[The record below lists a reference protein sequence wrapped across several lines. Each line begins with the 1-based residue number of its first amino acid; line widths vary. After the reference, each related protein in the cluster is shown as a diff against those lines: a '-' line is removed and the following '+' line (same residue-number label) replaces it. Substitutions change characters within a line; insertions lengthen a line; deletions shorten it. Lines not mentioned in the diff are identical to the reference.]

1 MVLKQRQNLTPVR
14 VEWLHG
20 LCKLY
25 LRIGKPPRY
34 YLVYVYLFEQSE
46 NLNITE

>member
-1 MVLKQRQNLTPVR
+1 MVLTKQQILIQVK
-14 VEWLHG
+14 WLHK

-25 LRIGKPPRY
+25 LRIGKPPLY
-34 YLVYVYLFEQSE
+34 YLGYVYLFEQSE